1 MWWRSAL
8 LITLLFGMLLF
19 GGTIKEKARTAVLDP
34 NVALLVISL
43 GICLVCCEF
52 LLPGTVALAVVG
64 GTAIALGAFGLAQ
77 MEIQALSLLSIV
89 IGAVLVVIEARFP
102 LYGLAAISGTLLMC
116 VGAGTLC
123 FGMRPA
129 WAAAI
134 LIPLAAATF
143 LLFRFAFIARRN
155 KEVAFLWAR

>member
-8 LITLLFGMLLF
+8 LVTLLFGMLLF
-19 GGTIKEKARTAVLDP
+19 GSTIKEKARKAVSDP

-43 GICLVCCEF
+43 GIGLVCCEF
-52 LLPGTVALAVVG
+52 LLPGTVALAAIG

-89 IGAVLVVIEARFP
+89 IGAALVVLEARFP
-102 LYGLAAISGTLLMC
+102 LHGLAGISGTLVLC
-116 VGAGTLC
+116 WGAGTLC
-123 FGMRPA
+123 IEMRPA
-129 WAAAI
+129 RAAVI
-134 LIPLAAATF
+134 IVPLTAATF
-143 LLFRFAFIARRN
+143 FLLRFAFIARRN

>member
-19 GGTIKEKARTAVLDP
+19 GGTIKEKARKAVSDP

-43 GICLVCCEF
+43 GIGLVCCEF
-52 LLPGTVALAVVG
+52 LLPGTVALAAIG

-116 VGAGTLC
+116 VGTGTLC
-123 FGMRPA
+123 VGMRPG

-134 LIPLAAATF
+134 LIPLAASSF
-143 LLFRFAFIARRN
+143 LLLRFAFIARRN

>member
-43 GICLVCCEF
+43 GIGLVCCEF

-77 MEIQALSLLSIV
+77 MEIQALSLISIA
-89 IGAVLVVIEARFP
+89 IGAALVVLEARFP
-102 LYGLAAISGTLLMC
+102 LHGLAVISGTLLLC
-116 VGAGTLC
+116 WGAGALC
-123 FGMRPA
+123 YGMRPA
-129 WAAAI
+129 WAASI
-134 LIPLAAATF
+134 LVPLAAATF
-143 LLFRFAFIARRN
+143 LLLRFAFIARRN